1 MRSDKNYILA
11 GDIGGTKTRL
21 GLFAPGRRRPILKE
35 EQVFSSTDA
44 PGLESILAEFIK
56 RHHQPFTSACFGV
69 AGQVRAGRAKL
80 TNLPWDVSESR
91 LRRWLGLDKIKL
103 INDLTAIA
111 HALSVLPDSDWIS
124 LNTGHRTERGPV
136 GIIAPGTGLGMAL
149 IVEQRTQKV
158 IVPSEGGHV
167 DFAPTTMEQ
176 VALWQYL
183 HKQCGHVSIE
193 RVLSG
198 PGIFN
203 IYKWLKDSGR
213 ADEPQW
219 LKDELKD
226 DDPAKTIFNNARSQE
241 RSETICTETLRVF
254 ISILG
259 AVAGNLAL
267 TGLTTGGI
275 YIAGG
280 IAPRIVEE
288 LQGGGFL
295 NSFTGKGRFQKR
307 MEDTAVRIIINTKAP
322 IYGAAACANQ
332 LYKHLP

>member
-1 MRSDKNYILA
+1 MRSDNNYILA
-11 GDIGGTKTRL
+11 GDIGGTKTRIA
-21 GLFAPGRRRPILKE
+21 LFAPGRRRLILKE

-44 PGLESILAEFIK
+44 AGLENILAEFID

-91 LRRWLGLDKIKL
+91 LRRRLGLDNIKL
-103 INDLTAIA
+103 INDIVAIA
-111 HALSVLPDSDWIS
+111 HALSVLPDSDLIS
-124 LNTGHRTERGPV
+124 LNVGHRTEHGPV
-136 GIIAPGTGLGMAL
+136 GVIAPGTGLGMAL
-149 IVEQRTQKV
+149 VVVQRAQKV
-158 IVPSEGGHV
+158 IVPSEGGHA

-176 VALWQYL
+176 VDLLQYL
-183 HKQCGHVSIE
+183 HTQYGHVSIE

-226 DDPAKTIFNNARSQE
+226 EDPAKIIFNTARSPE
-241 RSETICTETLRVF
+241 KSEKICIETLRIF
-254 ISILG
+254 ISVLG

-267 TGLTTGGI
+267 TGSTTGGI

-288 LQGGGFL
+288 LQGDDFL
-295 NSFTGKGRFQKR
+295 KGFTGKGRFQKR
-307 MEDTAVRIIINTKAP
+307 MEDTAVRIITNTKAP

-332 LYKHLP
+332 FY